1 MTLTQLRYLVAIA
14 DAELNITLAASR
26 VHATQPGLS
35 KQLKQLEDELGFL
48 LFVRKGRSLES
59 VTPAGTEVIARARAV
74 LAEANNIRTYAAN
87 QRRESQ
93 GQLIL
98 TTTHTQARFVL
109 PPAVAAIKQAYP
121 QVSVHLQQAGE
132 ADALDRLNQG
142 DADIAIISTA
152 GGEPIDGIAVPLFRW
167 RRLVVVPKGHPLD
180 RAGRAPDLAALARQP
195 LISYESSTRPN
206 SSLQRAFAA
215 NGLVPDLA
223 LTALDADLIKTYVRT
238 GLGVGLLAGFFG
250 GWVDTVIMRVMDVIL
265 AFPSLL
271 LALVLVAVLGAVLIG
286 DAAHPMYPIGSNG
299 ASQAILDARTLTR
312 EILAHGPTQAALAA
326 YEAERR
332 PATSDLVMLNRRN
345 GPEQVMQLV
354 EERAPDGFKVVTDVL
369 SQQELED
376 IAANYKRVAG
386 FQVEGLNAK
395 PPIVQRPG

>member
-59 VTPAGTEVIARARAV
+59 VTPAGTEVISRARAV

-121 QVSVHLQQAGE
+121 QVSVHLQQAAE
-132 ADALDRLNQG
+132 ADALDRLSQG

-152 GGEPIDGIAVPLFRW
+152 GGEPSDGIAVPLFRW

-238 GLGVGLLAGFFG
+238 GLGVGLLAEMA
-250 GWVDTVIMRVMDVIL
+250 VS
-265 AFPSLL
+265 SLDEDL
-271 LALVLVAVLGAVLIG
+271 KAWPAPAPIAECIAWAVLPRDRVLRDYALELVHVLAPQIDPRDLRRVLDG
-286 DAAHPMYPIGSNG
+286 NQVAAWPLPPTWES
-299 ASQAILDARTLTR
+299 LTQT
-312 EILAHGPTQAALAA
+312 IT
-326 YEAERR
+326 
-332 PATSDLVMLNRRN
+332 V
-345 GPEQVMQLV
+345 
-354 EERAPDGFKVVTDVL
+354 
-369 SQQELED
+369 
-376 IAANYKRVAG
+376 
-386 FQVEGLNAK
+386 
-395 PPIVQRPG
+395 

>member
-59 VTPAGTEVIARARAV
+59 VTPAGAEVIARARAV

-132 ADALDRLNQG
+132 TDALDRLNQG
-142 DADIAIISTA
+142 DADIAVISTA
-152 GGEPIDGIAVPLFRW
+152 GAEPTDGVAVPLFRW

-238 GLGVGLLAGFFG
+238 GLGVGLLAEMAVSSNDEDLKA
-250 GWVDTVIMRVMDVIL
+250 WPAPAPIAECI
-265 AFPSLL
+265 AW
-271 LALVLVAVLGAVLIG
+271 AVLPRDRVLRDYALELVHVLAPQIDPRDLRRVLDG
-286 DAAHPMYPIGSNG
+286 NQVAAWPQPPTWES
-299 ASQAILDARTLTR
+299 LTQT
-312 EILAHGPTQAALAA
+312 IT
-326 YEAERR
+326 
-332 PATSDLVMLNRRN
+332 V
-345 GPEQVMQLV
+345 
-354 EERAPDGFKVVTDVL
+354 
-369 SQQELED
+369 
-376 IAANYKRVAG
+376 
-386 FQVEGLNAK
+386 
-395 PPIVQRPG
+395 